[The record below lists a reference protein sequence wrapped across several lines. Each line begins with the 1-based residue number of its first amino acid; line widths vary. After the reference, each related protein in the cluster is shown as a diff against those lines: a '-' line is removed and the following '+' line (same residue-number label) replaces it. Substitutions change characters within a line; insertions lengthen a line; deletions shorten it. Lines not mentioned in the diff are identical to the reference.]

1 MDFGYLGG
9 VFWAKNSI
17 ICMKVFFSNIEQTT
31 LFLLGKN
38 VLWVVFLKKQHRG
51 TPEMTRTQ
59 TCASTGLI
67 RKGDF
72 GHGQSDLGFKI

>member
-17 ICMKVFFSNIEQTT
+17 ICMKIFFSNIEQTT

-38 VLWVVFLKKQHRG
+38 VFWVTFLKQQYRD

-59 TCASTGLI
+59 NVGYRPWYGQGRFRLI
-67 RKGDF
+67 
-72 GHGQSDLGFKI
+72 

>member
-9 VFWAKNSI
+9 LFWAKNSI
-17 ICMKVFFSNIEQTT
+17 ICMKIFFSNIEQTT

-38 VLWVVFLKKQHRG
+38 VFWVTFLKKQHRD

-59 TCASTGLI
+59 N
-67 RKGDF
+67 F
-72 GHGQSDLGFKI
+72 GYKPWYGQGRFRPI

>member
-17 ICMKVFFSNIEQTT
+17 ICMKIFFSNIEQTT
-31 LFLLGKN
+31 LFLLGQN
-38 VLWVVFLKKQHRG
+38 VFWVVFLKKQHRG

-59 TCASTGLI
+59 NLGY
-67 RKGDF
+67 GPWY
-72 GHGQSDLGFKI
+72 GQGRFRPI